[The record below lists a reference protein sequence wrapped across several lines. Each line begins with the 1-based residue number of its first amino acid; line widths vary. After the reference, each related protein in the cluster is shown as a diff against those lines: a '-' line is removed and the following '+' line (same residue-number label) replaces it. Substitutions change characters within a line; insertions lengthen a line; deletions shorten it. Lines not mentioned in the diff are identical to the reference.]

1 MSNIDE
7 FIKVEYKTYVER
19 WNNYYDNS
27 TELNLLL
34 AKESEKILRIL
45 YAIKSDV
52 NLYDDLGFGIG
63 FSGFLGLLNI
73 EYNSNKK
80 EQEND

>member
-34 AKESEKILRIL
+34 ARESEKILRIL

-63 FSGFLGLLNI
+63 FAGFLGLLNI

-80 EQEND
+80 EQVND

>member
-7 FIKVEYKTYVER
+7 LIKVEYKTYVER

-52 NLYDDLGFGIG
+52 NLYDDLGFDIG